1 MLKASV
7 QWASASSLTAADVAS
22 TLQPAAAM
30 HTPDTLVSVSDKS
43 DSNISTSF
51 PESAD
56 KRSAGS
62 SSLAESVMYL
72 ALFEPESGPVLW
84 L

>member
-7 QWASASSLTAADVAS
+7 QWASASNLTAADVAS
-22 TLQPAAAM
+22 TLQPAAAT
-30 HTPDTLVSVSDKS
+30 HTPETLLSVSDKS
-43 DSNISTSF
+43 DSNIF
-51 PESAD
+51 PESED

-72 ALFEPESGPVLW
+72 ALFGPESGLVLW